1 MAIHALPAVG
11 PRSDS
16 LDVARKPLTIRS
28 LDYKR
33 AATPDPPLVER
44 VRGEFN
50 EMPGF
55 SPTLDQMARLF
66 ALPKEDCARIVAVL
80 LDEGFLYQSSG
91 GRYQLTSRR

>member
-1 MAIHALPAVG
+1 MATRARSAVG

-28 LDYKR
+28 LDYRR
-33 AATPDPPLVER
+33 ATTPDSRLVER
-44 VRGEFN
+44 VRGEFT

-66 ALPKEDCARIVAVL
+66 ALPKEECAKVVTVL
-80 LDEGFLYQSSG
+80 RNEGFLYQSPG
-91 GRYQLTSRR
+91 GQYRVTSRR